1 MGLGSCAHV
10 RRAQGALWARGE
22 LVWAR
27 VCYRR
32 RMPWQTVNDAL
43 AENGFHTLSPWWR
56 EVCATVEAARPRV
69 VVPRVGRRGGKTTT
83 ALRWLLA
90 ELLGRTWHIDSADV
104 GVCPII
110 SAHRWQALELNTP
123 QRVGPQTKKG
133 PPCIEHDR
141 PVLYII
147 TTLPRLPTSSAYPP
161 ALRRLVVD
169 FLRLCLR

>member
-90 ELLGRTWHIDSADV
+90 ELLGRTWEIDPGDI

-110 SAHRWQALELNTP
+110 SAHRWQALDFNAP
-123 QRVGPQTKKG
+123 QRVGRTNEK
-133 PPCIEHDR
+133 R
-141 PVLYII
+141 PV
-147 TTLPRLPTSSAYPP
+147 
-161 ALRRLVVD
+161 VH
-169 FLRLCLR
+169 